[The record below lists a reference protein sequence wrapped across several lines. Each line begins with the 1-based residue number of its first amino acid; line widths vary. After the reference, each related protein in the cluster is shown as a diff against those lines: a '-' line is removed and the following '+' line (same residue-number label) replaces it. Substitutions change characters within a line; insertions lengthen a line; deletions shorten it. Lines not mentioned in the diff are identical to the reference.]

1 MATAVETSTY
11 VSLPINN
18 VLYRGLLSA
27 ARRVLPF
34 FHGTLPGTIEEQS
47 GTKTIK
53 WQRLDNLA
61 PRTSTLPEITSV
73 IFGMGRT
80 PVTPTETNI
89 TKALAHYGS
98 YMYLSEQVDL
108 FNINVRAAQ
117 LLDNLGENAGVSL
130 NILAATEFQNST
142 AIKAN
147 GVSTASSVITYLKP
161 ADVRVAVNNLNRNS
175 AMKFFLQ
182 GTGSTNIDTKT
193 VRSSYFGICHSDT
206 EEDIRSATGFIPVEQ
221 YGGYTSVRMNE
232 FGALGGVRWVSSEIC
247 PINTGASVNT
257 ASDATLGRVFRAGN
271 GTTAGSAIN
280 NSVYSSFV
288 YGREA
293 IGTVALG
300 DEFHQD
306 ISMGGDVIPAIEVVS
321 SPKQV
326 SVADPYGEIS
336 VLTWKAWFA
345 AKVLNGNWTY
355 EIEHLVRNA
364 RSAS

>member
-1 MATAVETSTY
+1 MATAVDTSSY

-34 FHGTLPGTIEEQS
+34 FRGTLPGRIEEQS

-89 TKALAHYGS
+89 TKALSHYGS
-98 YMYLSEQVDL
+98 FMYLSEQVDL
-108 FNINVRAAQ
+108 FNINIRAAQ

-130 NILAATEFQNST
+130 NILAATEFQNAT
-142 AIKAN
+142 AVYAN
-147 GVSTASSVITYLKP
+147 GVSSTSSVVTYIGVG
-161 ADVRVAVNNLNRNS
+161 DIRYTVNQLNRES
-175 AMKFFLQ
+175 GMKFYTQ
-182 GTGSTNIDTKT
+182 ATGSTNIDTKT
-193 VRSSYFGICHSDT
+193 VRASYFGICHSDT
-206 EEDIRSATGFIPVEQ
+206 EEEIRAATGFIPVEQ
-221 YGGYTSVRMNE
+221 YGGYTNTDVNE

-247 PINTGASVNT
+247 PINTGGSTET
-257 ASDATLGRVFRAGN
+257 ASTIFR
-271 GTTAGSAIN
+271 GSTSALN
-280 NSVYSSFV
+280 NDVYSSFI

-300 DEFHQD
+300 DEFHES
-306 ISMGGDVIPAIEVVS
+306 ITMGGDTIPAIEVVS
-321 SPKQV
+321 APKTV

-345 AKVLNGNWTY
+345 AKILNAKWVY
-355 EIEHLVRNA
+355 ELLHLVRDA
-364 RSAS
+364 RSVS

>member
-53 WQRLDNLA
+53 WQRLDNLS
-61 PRTSTLPEITSV
+61 PRISTLPEITSV

-89 TKALAHYGS
+89 TKALSHYGS
-98 YMYLSEQVDL
+98 FMYLSEQVDL
-108 FNINVRAAQ
+108 FNINTRAAQ

-130 NILAATEFQNST
+130 NILAATEFQNMT
-142 AIKAN
+142 AIKGN
-147 GVSTASSVITYLKP
+147 GVSTTSSVVTHLTAGDI
-161 ADVRVAVNNLNRNS
+161 RVAVNLLNRNS
-175 AMKFFLQ
+175 AMKFYLQ
-182 GTGSTNIDTKT
+182 ATGSQNIDTKT
-193 VRSSYFGICHSDT
+193 VRSSYFGICHSDV
-206 EEDIRSATGFIPVEQ
+206 EEDIRAESDFIKVEQ
-221 YGGYTSVRMNE
+221 YGGYTDTRMNE
-232 FGALGGVRWVSSEIC
+232 IGSLGGVRWVSSEIC
-247 PINTGASVNT
+247 PINTGASVNSVTT
-257 ASDATLGRVFRAGN
+257 AFTYRAGN
-271 GTTAGSAIN
+271 GTVEGSGLN
-280 NSVYSSFV
+280 NSVYSSFI

-306 ISMGGDVIPAIEVVS
+306 ITMGGDVIPAIEVVS
-321 SPKQV
+321 SPKSV

-345 AKVLNGNWTY
+345 AKILNAGWGY
-355 EIEHLVRNA
+355 ELETLCRTA
-364 RSAS
+364 RTVA